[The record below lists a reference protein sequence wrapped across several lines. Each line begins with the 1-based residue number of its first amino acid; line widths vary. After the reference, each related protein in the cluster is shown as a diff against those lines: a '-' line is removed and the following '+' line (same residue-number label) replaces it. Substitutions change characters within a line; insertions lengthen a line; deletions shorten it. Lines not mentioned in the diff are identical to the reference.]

1 MIRVIGID
9 VGATHTKAL
18 ALGDNQTVLGQ
29 TLVKTGFNLAG
40 ASERAYLDL
49 LEVAGLKETQV
60 DYVASTGYGR
70 YVAPMRDIQ
79 ITELTCHGRGAFYL
93 FPNTRTVLDVGGQT
107 VKAIKI
113 DERGKV
119 RSFRLNDKCAAGTG
133 AFLEKTARYLGIDP
147 VEIGELAIGSDS
159 PVTISSVCAVFAES
173 EVINHLTEGT
183 KPEDIM
189 YGAVL
194 SLAGKARQLMKRV
207 GMEPEYTFC
216 GGMSRNDAFVKA
228 LKEALDAPVNVS
240 ADGMGHFNGALGA
253 GLLALD
259 RVRKL
264 QVNGEWPDRRH
275 APDVQRIDQAR
286 QGIVA

>member
-1 MIRVIGID
+1 MRVRVIGID
-9 VGATHTKAL
+9 VGATYTKAL
-18 ALGDNQTVLGQ
+18 ALDEERNVLGQ
-29 TLVKTGFNLAG
+29 TMTKTGFNLAG
-40 ASERAYLDL
+40 ASELAYLEL
-49 LEVAGLKETQV
+49 LEQAGLEERDV

-79 ITELTCHGRGAFYL
+79 ITELTCHGRGAFFL
-93 FPNTRTVLDVGGQT
+93 FPSTKTVLDVGGQT
-107 VKAIKI
+107 VKAIKL

-147 VEIGELAIGSDS
+147 AEIGELAIGSES

-189 YGAVL
+189 YGAVV

-216 GGMSRNDAFVKA
+216 GGMSRNEAFVKA
-228 LKEALDAPVNVS
+228 LGRELAAPVNVP
-240 ADGMGHFNGALGA
+240 ADGMGQFNGALGA

-264 QVNGEWPDRRH
+264 QAAGDWPARRH
-275 APDVQRIDQAR
+275 APQGTEQETK
-286 QGIVA
+286 GIVA